1 MKKLILLTGIFLLT
15 SAIYAQE
22 NQLITP
28 PRIDKRVELLS
39 IVFRLAGNPEYNYN
53 TFPLY
58 TKKIEAHFGK
68 YKNHKLIRF
77 IQKKLHKRGVGYDAV
92 MQMAIH
98 ITQPPGMQPLVPFTD
113 EIPENRWGKKNAA
126 KFLKLLNEFYTDAR
140 CEDFFEEN
148 AGLYQQIE
156 QRFYTMYKEIDLDW
170 YQRFYGTPPE
180 NLFEIIIGLG
190 NGPGNYG
197 PKLSLPGQKDK
208 VYAILGIYE
217 VDKQGIPLYKSK
229 AYLPILLHEFNHSF
243 VNKTVEKFHKELQ
256 KAGEILYEKVRPEMQ
271 RQAYGNWQTL
281 FNESVVRA
289 AVIIY
294 MKEHNYDEK
303 SINKEM
309 TRQLNRGFYWMEGLV
324 KELENYEQNRQQYPD
339 LESFMPRL
347 VEFFNQTTS
356 KIDELKRKIDE
367 QRPRITS
374 IHPFDNHATDVDYH
388 TKQIIIRFDKP
399 LKAKRLKVLP
409 GEKNF
414 PEITQTYLSKDFGS
428 LIIKVKLKP
437 DTEYQI
443 RLSGWYIKSMKGI
456 SMKDYTLNFKTKKQ

>member
-1 MKKLILLTGIFLLT
+1 MKKLIFLIGIHLLT
-15 SAIYAQE
+15 SSIYAQE
-22 NQLITP
+22 NQLINP

-39 IVFRLAGNPEYNYN
+39 IVFRLAGNPEYNYQ

-58 TKKIEAHFGK
+58 TEKIEAYFGK
-68 YKNHKLIRF
+68 YKKHKLIRF
-77 IQKKLHKRGVGYDAV
+77 IQKKLHKRGIAYDAV

-98 ITQPPGMQPLVPFTD
+98 ITQPPEMQPLVPFTD
-113 EIPENRWGKKNAA
+113 EIPENRWGKKNAV

-148 AGLYQQIE
+148 AGLYQKVE

-170 YQRFYGTPPE
+170 YQRFYGIPPE

-197 PKLSLPGQKDK
+197 PKLILPNKHET
-208 VYAILGIYE
+208 VYAIMGIYE
-217 VDKQGIPLYKSK
+217 VDEQGLPIYFSK
-229 AYLPILLHEFNHSF
+229 GYLPILIHEFNHSF
-243 VNKTVEKFHKELQ
+243 VNKTVEKFHNELQ
-256 KAGEILYEKVRPEMQ
+256 KAGEILYEKVLPEMQ

-324 KELENYEQNRQQYPD
+324 KELENYEQNRKQYPD
-339 LESFMPRL
+339 LESFMPKI
-347 VEFFNQTTS
+347 VKFFNKTTTQ
-356 KIDELKRKIDE
+356 IDELKQKIE
-367 QRPRITS
+367 KKRPVIVS
-374 IHPFDNHATDVDYH
+374 IKPFVNNESQVDYH
-388 TKQIIIRFDKP
+388 IKQIIVTFDKEIQN
-399 LKAKRLKVLP
+399 KRLKILS
-409 GEKNF
+409 GEKTF
-414 PEITQTYLSKDFGS
+414 PEITHTTLSKDQKSF
-428 LIIKVKLKP
+428 IMDVKLQP
-437 DTEYQI
+437 DTEYQLI
-443 RLSGWYIKSMKGI
+443 LSGWYFKSKENYSI
-456 SMKDYTLNFKTKKQ
+456 KDYDINFKTKK